1 MWPESCRNEVNRQI
15 NMEYTAS
22 YAYDYLSS
30 YFDRNSVGLK
40 GVAKYFRKASD
51 EEREHAHKLI
61 AYQNMRG
68 GEVVLNN
75 IVLENISL
83 DGCGAN
89 DVKRSFEIALDLEK
103 QVYNSLLLLHKAAED
118 ANDPQ
123 FADFIESEYLEEQV
137 EAISEI
143 EKYISMLVRIGED
156 GHGIWEFNNKLE

>member
-1 MWPESCRNEVNRQI
+1 MWSESCSNEVNRQI
-15 NMEYTAS
+15 NMEYSAS

-40 GVAKYFRKASD
+40 GVAAYFRKASD

-68 GEVVLNN
+68 GEVNLSN
-75 IVLENISL
+75 IVLEKISL
-83 DGCGAN
+83 DGCGKN
-89 DVKRSFEIALDLEK
+89 DVKLSFEIALELEK
-103 QVYNSLLLLHKAAED
+103 QVYNSLLLLHKAAEE

-143 EKYISMLVRIGED
+143 EKYISMLNRIGDD